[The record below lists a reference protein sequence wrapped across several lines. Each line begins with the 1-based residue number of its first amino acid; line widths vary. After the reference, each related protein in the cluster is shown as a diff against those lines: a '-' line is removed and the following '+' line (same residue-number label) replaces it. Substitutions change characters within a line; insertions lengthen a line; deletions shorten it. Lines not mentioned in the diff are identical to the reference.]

1 MHSSKM
7 HPFLLACLVFLL
19 YGTFF
24 AAAVPASFDERAPK
38 DCMTECAASTKL
50 LTKTTISTPHPASSS
65 TALLGKDLCTRAT
78 VTVTVTATETS
89 VSTKTH
95 TVTERVVGPTRLGA
109 DKRGVGLDCT
119 LYAKPHSTSTTS
131 STQHKTTA
139 PGLAITRRAST
150 TTTSVGLAHSIHFDK
165 RSESVLPGHAKLE
178 DAPTHGQKRS
188 QYVE

>member
-1 MHSSKM
+1 MHSSRM
-7 HPFLLACLVFLL
+7 PPFLLACLLFLL
-19 YGTFF
+19 YGPFF
-24 AAAVPASFDERAPK
+24 AAAVPAMFDKREPK

-50 LTKTTISTPHPASSS
+50 LTKTTISATHPASSL
-65 TALLGKDLCTRAT
+65 TVLLGKDLCTRA
-78 VTVTVTATETS
+78 TVTVTATETS

-119 LYAKPHSTSTTS
+119 LYTKPHSTSSTS

-139 PGLAITRRAST
+139 PGLVITRRAST
-150 TTTSVGLAHSIHFDK
+150 TTTSIGLAHSIHFAE
-165 RSESVLPGHAKLE
+165 RSESVLPGHAKPE

-188 QYVE
+188 